1 MAKRSGLT
9 EILLGPRAEGE
20 PAYRWL
26 YAALRKEIL
35 QGRLRPGMR
44 LPATRDLAVEY
55 GLSRGTIVTAFE
67 ELKAEGYLDGCVGSG
82 TFVSKVLPEE
92 LLETVGGEPA
102 AVEPQRLERQR
113 RLSGYGKTVQSFP
126 SLLGGASR
134 AFRAN
139 VPALE
144 EFPASLWAQI
154 ASRRLRRA
162 SMTML
167 RGCEAAGYRPLREA
181 IAAYLSRSRG
191 VVCTAEQVIVLAGV
205 QEALDLATRLFV
217 NPGESVLMEDPGY
230 PGAVRVFEAMGADV
244 VSLGVDEEGAK
255 LPEAN
260 QTAKLVYVTPAHQ
273 APLGVTMS
281 LARRLELL
289 KWARS
294 AGALIFED
302 DYDGEYRYSG
312 RTVPALQGLDRHGV
326 VLFAGSFSKVLFP
339 ALRLGYLVVPE
350 DLVERFAAAKS
361 ILNRHAPLLEQTVLC
376 DFLEGG
382 HFGRH
387 LRRMRELYS
396 ERLGVLLEEG
406 RRHLAGAV
414 EISEIEAGLQ
424 TVGWLAKGL
433 DASVVAKACTER
445 GLEVTPLGWF
455 YRSAEEVQKRERDG
469 LQLGFA
475 AVAPNEI
482 RRGVEELAR
491 VLERRNGV
499 PLLPVQTN
507 GRRGTLELVNQL
519 RGELP

>member
-1 MAKRSGLT
+1 MAKRSELT
-9 EILLGPRAEGE
+9 EILLGPRSEGE

-26 YAALRKEIL
+26 YTALRREIL

-44 LPATRDLAVEY
+44 LPATRDLAAEY

-67 ELKAEGYLDGCVGSG
+67 ELKAEGYLEGSVGSG
-82 TFVSKVLPEE
+82 TYVNKILPEE
-92 LLETVGGEPA
+92 LLETVRGERRELEPKR
-102 AVEPQRLERQR
+102 VER
-113 RLSGYGKTVQSFP
+113 RRRFSGYGEALQSFP
-126 SLLGGASR
+126 SLTGGASR

-144 EFPASLWAQI
+144 EFPTSLWAQI
-154 ASRRLRRA
+154 ANRRLRRA

-191 VVCTAEQVIVLAGV
+191 VVCTAEQVVVVAGM
-205 QEALDLATRLFV
+205 QEALDLAARLFV
-217 NPGESVLMEDPGY
+217 SAGEEVLMEDPGY
-230 PGAVRVFEAMGADV
+230 PGAVRIFEAMGARM
-244 VSLGVDEEGAK
+244 VSLGVDGEGAK
-255 LPEAN
+255 LPEADRS
-260 QTAKLVYVTPAHQ
+260 AKLVYVTPAHQ
-273 APLGVTMS
+273 SPLGVTMS

-289 KWARS
+289 GWARG

-302 DYDGEYRYSG
+302 DYDGEYRYAG

-361 ILNRHAPLLEQTVLC
+361 ILNRHAPVLEQAVLC

-396 ERLGVLLEEG
+396 ERLGILLEEG
-406 RRHLAGAV
+406 RRQLAGAV

-424 TVGWLAKGL
+424 TVGWLADGL
-433 DASVVAKACTER
+433 DGRTLVKVAAER
-445 GLEVTPLGWF
+445 GLELIALAGF
-455 YRSAEEVQKRERDG
+455 YRGAERGRDG
-469 LQLGFA
+469 VQMGFA
-475 AVAPNEI
+475 AVSPGEI

-491 VLERRNGV
+491 AVE
-499 PLLPVQTN
+499 
-507 GRRGTLELVNQL
+507 ELARAVDAV
-519 RGELP
+519 RAST

>member
-1 MAKRSGLT
+1 
-9 EILLGPRAEGE
+9 
-20 PAYRWL
+20 
-26 YAALRKEIL
+26 
-35 QGRLRPGMR
+35 MR
-44 LPATRDLAVEY
+44 LPATRDLAAEY

-67 ELKAEGYLDGCVGSG
+67 ELKAEGYLEGSVGSG
-82 TFVSKVLPEE
+82 TYVSKVLPED
-92 LLETVGGEPA
+92 LLTMRGEAPES
-102 AVEPQRLERQR
+102 EPQRVNR
-113 RLSGYGKTVQSFP
+113 RRHLSEYGKSLQSFP
-126 SLLGGASR
+126 SLPGGASR

-139 VPALE
+139 LPALE
-144 EFPASLWAQI
+144 EFPTALWAQI

-181 IAAYLSRSRG
+181 IAAYLARSRG

-217 NPGESVLMEDPGY
+217 SPGENVLMEDPGY
-230 PGAVRVFEAMGADV
+230 PGAVRVFEAMGARM
-244 VSLGVDEEGAK
+244 VSLGVDSEGAK

-260 QTAKLVYVTPAHQ
+260 QRANLVYVTPAHQ

-289 KWARS
+289 QWARG

-312 RTVPALQGLDRHGV
+312 RTIPALQGLDRHGV

-350 DLVERFAAAKS
+350 DLVERFTAAKS

-433 DASVVAKACTER
+433 DATAVAEACAER
-445 GLEVTPLGWF
+445 GLEVTALDWF
-455 YRSAEEVQKRERDG
+455 YRSAEEFQQRQGDG

-475 AVAPNEI
+475 AVGPSEI
-482 RRGVEELAR
+482 RRGVEEMAR

-499 PLLPVQTN
+499 PLLPVQAN
-507 GRRGTLELVNQL
+507 AGRGTLELVNQL
-519 RGELP
+519 RDELF

>member
-1 MAKRSGLT
+1 
-9 EILLGPRAEGE
+9 
-20 PAYRWL
+20 
-26 YAALRKEIL
+26 
-35 QGRLRPGMR
+35 MR
-44 LPATRDLAVEY
+44 LPATRDLAAEY

-67 ELKAEGYLDGCVGSG
+67 ELKAEGYLEGSVGSG
-82 TFVSKVLPEE
+82 TYVSKVLPEE
-92 LLETVGGEPA
+92 LLETMRGEPREL
-102 AVEPQRLERQR
+102 EPKGVERQR
-113 RLSGYGKTVQSFP
+113 RFSGYGRALQSFP
-126 SLLGGASR
+126 SLTGGASR

-144 EFPASLWAQI
+144 EFPTSLWAQI
-154 ASRRLRRA
+154 ANRRLRRA

-191 VVCTAEQVIVLAGV
+191 VVCTAEQVVVVAGM
-205 QEALDLATRLFV
+205 QEALDLAARLFV
-217 NPGESVLMEDPGY
+217 SAGEEVLMEDPGY
-230 PGAVRVFEAMGADV
+230 PGAVRIFEAMGARM
-244 VSLGVDEEGAK
+244 VSLGVDGEGAK
-255 LPEAN
+255 LPEADRS
-260 QTAKLVYVTPAHQ
+260 AKLVYVTPAHQ
-273 APLGVTMS
+273 SPLGVTMS

-289 KWARS
+289 GWARG

-302 DYDGEYRYSG
+302 DYDGEYRYAG

-361 ILNRHAPLLEQTVLC
+361 ILNRHAPVLEQAVLC

-396 ERLGVLLEEG
+396 ERLGILLEEG
-406 RRHLAGAV
+406 RRQLAGAV

-424 TVGWLAKGL
+424 TVGWLADGL
-433 DASVVAKACTER
+433 DGRTLVKVAAER
-445 GLEVTPLGWF
+445 GLELIALAGF
-455 YRSAEEVQKRERDG
+455 YRGAERDRDG
-469 LQLGFA
+469 VQMGFA
-475 AVAPNEI
+475 AVSPGEI

-491 VLERRNGV
+491 AVDAVRAS
-499 PLLPVQTN
+499 T
-507 GRRGTLELVNQL
+507 
-519 RGELP
+519 

>member
-1 MAKRSGLT
+1 
-9 EILLGPRAEGE
+9 
-20 PAYRWL
+20 
-26 YAALRKEIL
+26 
-35 QGRLRPGMR
+35 MR
-44 LPATRDLAVEY
+44 LPATRDLAAEY

-67 ELKAEGYLDGCVGSG
+67 ELKAEGYLEGSVGSG
-82 TFVSKVLPEE
+82 TYVSKVLPED
-92 LLETVGGEPA
+92 LLEAMRGE
-102 AVEPQRLERQR
+102 VLESEPQQVKRSRH
-113 RLSGYGKTVQSFP
+113 LSEYGKKLQSFP

-144 EFPASLWAQI
+144 EFPTALWAQI

-167 RGCEAAGYRPLREA
+167 RGSEAAGYRPLREA

-191 VVCTAEQVIVLAGV
+191 VACTTDQVIVLSGV
-205 QEALDLATRLFV
+205 QEALDLATRLLV
-217 NPGESVLMEDPGY
+217 DPGECVLAEDPGY
-230 PGAVRVFEAMGADV
+230 PGATRVFEAMGARI
-244 VSLGVDEEGAK
+244 VSLGVDDEGAK

-260 QTAKLVYVTPAHQ
+260 QTANLVYVTPAHQ

-339 ALRLGYLVVPE
+339 ALRLGYLVAPE
-350 DLVERFAAAKS
+350 DLVERFTAAKS

-376 DFLEGG
+376 DFLEDG

-387 LRRMRELYS
+387 LRRMRNLYS
-396 ERLGVLLEEG
+396 ERLGILLEEG
-406 RRHLAGAV
+406 RRHLAGAL

-424 TVGWLAKGL
+424 TMGWLAKGL
-433 DASVVAKACTER
+433 DARTVAKACAER
-445 GLEVTPLGWF
+445 GLEVTPLAWF
-455 YRSAEEVQKRERDG
+455 YRSAEEFEQRERDG

-475 AVAPNEI
+475 AVTPKEI

-491 VLERRNGV
+491 VLERRDGV
-499 PLLPVQTN
+499 PLLP
-507 GRRGTLELVNQL
+507 
-519 RGELP
+519 